1 MAIYR
6 IDQNQLLAVPVT
18 DFASQDIRERQDLQ
32 RLLKAQIE
40 VLDPTLMVLAEEF
53 GDWEDS
59 LRRIDLLCL
68 DREANLVV
76 VELKRT
82 QDGGHMELQALR
94 YAAMVSTMTF
104 AKAVGV
110 HARYK
115 GHPAD
120 LEPAR
125 AAILAFLRWDDAQ
138 EDRFAQDVRIILASA
153 DFGKELTTT
162 VLWLNQR
169 DLDIRCIR
177 LKPHRLGDGTMLLD
191 VQQIIPLPEVAE
203 FQTRLATKERSEREQ
218 RTQSHEEALARAPE
232 GLRALWDELRTFT
245 LELGSGMSE
254 VTTRLYAAFQKGGKH
269 IVCGRVYP
277 GSSLHVKLWLKL
289 DPDKVTPEEGF
300 SRDVRSI
307 GHYGTGDLELIV
319 SDQATLERAKALI
332 LRCFQE
338 N

>member
-1 MAIYR
+1 
-6 IDQNQLLAVPVT
+6 
-18 DFASQDIRERQDLQ
+18 
-32 RLLKAQIE
+32 
-40 VLDPTLMVLAEEF
+40 
-53 GDWEDS
+53 
-59 LRRIDLLCL
+59 
-68 DREANLVV
+68 

-94 YAAMVSTMTF
+94 YAAMVSTMTLT
-104 AKAVGV
+104 KAVEV

-125 AAILAFLRWDDAQ
+125 TAILAFLGWEDAQ

-153 DFGKELTTT
+153 DFGKELTTA

-177 LKPHRLGDGTMLLD
+177 LKPHRMDDGTVLLD

-203 FQTRLATKERSEREQ
+203 FQTRLATKERTEREQ
-218 RTQSHEEALARAPE
+218 RTQSQEEALARAPE
-232 GLRALWDELRTFT
+232 GLKALWEELRAFT
-245 LELGSGMSE
+245 VGLGPGMSE

-277 GSSLHVKLWLKL
+277 GSNLHVKLWLKL
-289 DPDKVTPEEGF
+289 DPEKVTPEEGF

-307 GHYGTGDLELIV
+307 GHYGTGDLEVIV
-319 SDQATLERAKALI
+319 TDQSSLERAKALI
-332 LRCFQE
+332 QLCYME